1 MITASCRMAAAALEH
16 ALQDQPDKIYNDL
29 AEAVRCLVRLRDEL
43 IAEQR
48 AGAGRDDLDRCNAI
62 LSMVVGSEYPL
73 AGIRRDRVQQAL
85 QELSALCGG
94 SL

>member
-48 AGAGRDDLDRCNAI
+48 AGASRGDLDRCNAI
-62 LSMVVGSEYPL
+62 LSMVIGSEYPL

>member
-1 MITASCRMAAAALEH
+1 MSIASCRMAAAALEH
-16 ALQDQPDKIYNDL
+16 ALQDEPGKIYADL

-43 IAEQR
+43 IAEQHASANR
-48 AGAGRDDLDRCNAI
+48 GDLDRCNAI
-62 LSMVVGSEYPL
+62 LSMVIGSEYPL

-94 SL
+94 SR